1 MSVNES
7 RSSLD
12 DPMGPIVESFLA
24 RYRRGER
31 PSLAEYKTR
40 HPDLADQIEDL
51 LPALV
56 ELELGRGAFP
66 ASPSDSLIE
75 EPTARDCPPPE
86 RLGDY
91 RILNEIGRGAMG
103 VVYEAER
110 ECLQSRVALKV
121 IHEHFRGNPQYVRR
135 FRTEARSAAKLH
147 HTNIVPVFD
156 FGVHGGVCYFAM
168 QLIAGQPLDRVL
180 GDLMRLRLARA
191 AVRRTR
197 RRFPV
202 RSRKWKRALRR
213 PRTLRFVRSAR
224 ASFPAGLLASSAGA

>member
-12 DPMGPIVESFLA
+12 DPLGPIVESFLA
-24 RYRRGER
+24 RFRRGER
-31 PSLAEYKTR
+31 PSLAEYEAR
-40 HPDLADQIEDL
+40 HPDLADQIRDL

-66 ASPSDSLIE
+66 QAPSDPFPE
-75 EPTARDCPPPE
+75 EPAATWRAAPE

-91 RILNEIGRGAMG
+91 RILGEIGRGAMG

-121 IHEHFRGNPQYVRR
+121 IHEHFRGNPQYLRR

-156 FGVHGGVCYFAM
+156 FGVHDGVK
-168 QLIAGQPLDRVL
+168 IG
-180 GDLMRLRLARA
+180 RA
-191 AVRRTR
+191 HV
-197 RRFPV
+197 
-202 RSRKWKRALRR
+202 
-213 PRTLRFVRSAR
+213 
-224 ASFPAGLLASSAGA
+224 